1 MNLSRYLERFVGRFD
16 WTTLDLV
23 YLRKW
28 TVIGI
33 IIGVLSGLLVITA
46 YEAMRI
52 FSSFFLSDVVR
63 YIQPYP
69 EDVANLS
76 SEYSLY
82 VLKPWLIPVIL
93 GLIGL
98 VIGLLSMKL
107 STSLG
112 KNGIDEISDEFHNK
126 KNKLSIKNSSLKT
139 FSSFLAIGSGT
150 SGGVEDSLAH
160 TGSTL
165 ASIIG
170 RIFNLDHE
178 EIRIAIAAG
187 MGSTIGGILRLP
199 FGGAIFSLEL
209 LYRRDFIIKSLYPA
223 FLASITSYIVS
234 GVVLDW
240 PSFLYIPQ
248 EFITKTTL
256 QSIAAYGVIAA
267 IIGIVGIGYVKTVQI
282 FQRHFENMKIPLYFK
297 PALGGVIIG
306 IFAIGFPE
314 ILGTGYGW
322 LQLAALGNHEVF
334 PLWIMFPVIAMKIFA
349 TSVSNASRNTTGLL
363 GPSLVI
369 GGLIGSALITL
380 FHSFGIFL
388 FIDTTS
394 ATLISIFAF
403 FTASTRTPISAIV
416 VGVEMVGSY
425 TLLIP
430 TVISVI
436 ISNIISGKNNY
447 IYKNYVSNIRTQL
460 LSIKKHDSN
469 LRNYFVRDVMNS
481 DFYNIN
487 RNTTIADAVQV
498 MRDLNVKS
506 LVVTNNED
514 RFEGMI
520 YFEDLVNVPT
530 VQENMTVESIMIY
543 DPPML
548 RPSDPI
554 MDYFEIVSKTAVSEI
569 PIISPDD
576 NKLVLSILSLRDVNK
591 LLNNI
596 NDPIL
601 PDLEKSSSKFQKE
614 ININIDALRKMSED
628 EDPDKLD
635 KDSKIISRLKDYL
648 A

>member
-1 MNLSRYLERFVGRFD
+1 MSYFKLNLSRYIERFVGRFD

-28 TVIGI
+28 TIIGI
-33 IIGVLSGLLVITA
+33 IIGVLSGLLVIAA
-46 YEAMRI
+46 YEAIRI
-52 FSSFFLSDVVR
+52 FSSFFLSDIVR
-63 YIQPYP
+63 YVQPYP

-76 SEYSLY
+76 SNYSLY

-98 VIGLLSMKL
+98 MIGILSTKL
-107 STSLG
+107 STAIG

-126 KNKLSIKNSSLKT
+126 KNQFSLKISLLRS
-139 FSSFLAIGSGT
+139 FSSILAVGSGI
-150 SGGVEDSLAH
+150 SGGIEDSLAH

-165 ASIIG
+165 GSIMG
-170 RIFNLDHE
+170 RIFKLDEE

-223 FLASITSYIVS
+223 FLASITSYIIS
-234 GVVLDW
+234 GIILNW
-240 PSFLYIPQ
+240 PSFLYVPQ

-256 QSIAAYGVIAA
+256 QSLAAYGIIAA
-267 IIGIVGIGYVKTVQI
+267 LIGIIGIGYVRTIQI
-282 FQRHFENMKIPLYFK
+282 FQKHFESVKIPLYFK
-297 PALGGVIIG
+297 PALGGIIIG

-322 LQLAALGNHEVF
+322 LQLATVGNYQIF
-334 PLWIMFPVIAMKIFA
+334 PIWIMFPVIIMKIFA
-349 TSVSNASRNTTGLL
+349 TSVSNASRNSTGLL
-363 GPSLVI
+363 GPTLVI
-369 GGLIGSALITL
+369 GGLVGSALITL
-380 FHSFGIFL
+380 FHSFGIFM
-388 FIDTTS
+388 FVDTTS

-416 VGVEMVGSY
+416 IGIEVVGSY
-425 TLLIP
+425 ILLIP

-447 IYKNYVSNIRTQL
+447 IYKNYVSDIKMQL
-460 LSIKKHDSN
+460 LNAKKHDSK
-469 LRNYFVRDVMNS
+469 LKDYLVRDVMNG

-487 RNTTIADAVQV
+487 RNTTINDAIQI

-514 RFEGMI
+514 KLDGMV
-520 YFEDLVNVPT
+520 YFEDLSNVST
-530 VQENMTVESIMIY
+530 IQENKTVESIMVY
-543 DPPML
+543 DPPIL
-548 RPSDPI
+548 RPLDPI
-554 MDYFEIVSKTAVSEI
+554 LNYFELISKTAISEF
-569 PIISPDD
+569 PIVSPDD
-576 NKLVLSILSLRDVNK
+576 NKLVLAILSIRDINK
-591 LLNNI
+591 LLKNV

-601 PDLEKSSSKFQKE
+601 PDLENSKMQNDTNKNTFNNFSVDQELNK
-614 ININIDALRKMSED
+614 NN
-628 EDPDKLD
+628 
-635 KDSKIISRLKDYL
+635 KIINKLRDYW
-648 A
+648 AR

>member
-1 MNLSRYLERFVGRFD
+1 MGRFD

-28 TVIGI
+28 TIIGI
-33 IIGVLSGLLVITA
+33 IIGVLSGLLVIAA
-46 YEAMRI
+46 YEAIRI
-52 FSSFFLSDVVR
+52 FSSFFLSDIVR

-76 SEYSLY
+76 SNYSLY

-98 VIGLLSMKL
+98 IIGILSTKL
-107 STSLG
+107 STAIG

-126 KNKLSIKNSSLKT
+126 KNQFSLKISFLRS
-139 FSSFLAIGSGT
+139 FSSILAVGSGM
-150 SGGVEDSLAH
+150 SGGIEDSLAH

-165 ASIIG
+165 GSIMG
-170 RIFNLDHE
+170 RIFKLDEE

-223 FLASITSYIVS
+223 FLASITSYIIS
-234 GVVLDW
+234 GIILNW
-240 PSFLYIPQ
+240 PSFLYVPQ

-256 QSIAAYGVIAA
+256 QSLAAYGIIAA
-267 IIGIVGIGYVKTVQI
+267 LIGIIGIGYVRTIQT
-282 FQRHFENMKIPLYFK
+282 FQKHFESIKIPLYFK
-297 PALGGVIIG
+297 PALGGIIIG

-322 LQLAALGNHEVF
+322 LQLATVGNYQIF
-334 PLWIMFPVIAMKIFA
+334 PIWIMFPVIVMKIFA
-349 TSVSNASRNTTGLL
+349 TSVSNASRNSTGLL
-363 GPSLVI
+363 GPTLVI
-369 GGLIGSALITL
+369 GGLVGSALITL
-380 FHSFGIFL
+380 FHSFGIFM
-388 FIDTTS
+388 FVDTTS

-416 VGVEMVGSY
+416 IGIEVVGSY

-447 IYKNYVSNIRTQL
+447 IYKNYVSDIKMQL
-460 LSIKKHDSN
+460 LNAKKHDSK
-469 LRNYFVRDVMNS
+469 LKDYLVRDVMSAN
-481 DFYNIN
+481 FYNIN
-487 RNTTIADAVQV
+487 RNTTINDAIQI

-514 RFEGMI
+514 KLEGMV
-520 YFEDLVNVPT
+520 YFEDLSNVST
-530 VQENMTVESIMIY
+530 IQENKTVESIMVY
-543 DPPML
+543 DPPIL
-548 RPSDPI
+548 RPLDPI
-554 MDYFEIVSKTAVSEI
+554 LDYFELISKTAISEF
-569 PIISPDD
+569 PIVSPDD
-576 NKLVLSILSLRDVNK
+576 NKLVLAILSIRDINK
-591 LLNNI
+591 LLNNV
-596 NDPIL
+596 NDLIL
-601 PDLEKSSSKFQKE
+601 PDLENSKMQ
-614 ININIDALRKMSED
+614 NDT
-628 EDPDKLD
+628 DKNPSHNFSVDQELN
-635 KDSKIISRLKDYL
+635 KNNKIINKLRDYW
-648 A
+648 AR

>member
-1 MNLSRYLERFVGRFD
+1 MNLSRHIERFVGRFD

-33 IIGVLSGLLVITA
+33 MIGVLSGFLVIIGF
-46 YEAMRI
+46 EAVRI
-52 FSSFFLSDVVR
+52 FSSFFLSDIVR

-69 EDVANLS
+69 EDVTSLS
-76 SEYSLY
+76 SDYSLY

-98 VIGLLSMKL
+98 IIGILSTKL
-107 STSLG
+107 SIALG

-126 KNKLSIKNSSLKT
+126 KNQFSLKISSLKS
-139 FSSFLAIGSGT
+139 FSSILAVGSGI
-150 SGGVEDSLAH
+150 SGGVEDSLAN

-170 RIFNLDHE
+170 KFFKLNQE

-209 LYRRDFIIKSLYPA
+209 LYRRDFVIKSLYPA
-223 FLASITSYIVS
+223 FLASITSYIIS
-234 GVVLDW
+234 GIILDW

-248 EFITKTTL
+248 EFITKTSL
-256 QSIAAYGVIAA
+256 QSIGAYGLIAA
-267 IIGIVGIGYVKTVQI
+267 MIGLIGIGYVRTIQT
-282 FQRHFENMKIPLYFK
+282 FQKHFEDMKIPLYLK
-297 PALGGVIIG
+297 PALGGAIIG

-322 LQLAALGNHEVF
+322 LQVATLGNHQIF
-334 PLWIMFPVIAMKIFA
+334 PLWIMFPVIIMKIFA
-349 TSVSNASRNTTGLL
+349 TSVSNGSRNSTGLL

-380 FHSFGIFL
+380 FHSFGIFM

-394 ATLISIFAF
+394 ATLISILAF

-416 VGVEMVGSY
+416 IGIEIVGSY

-447 IYKNYVSNIRTQL
+447 IYKNYVTNIRTQIL
-460 LSIKKHDSN
+460 KDKKHDSK
-469 LRNYFVRDVMNS
+469 LKNYLIRDVMTS

-487 RNTTIADAVQV
+487 RNTTINDAVHI
-498 MRDLNVKS
+498 MRELNVKS
-506 LVVTNNED
+506 LVVTNNAD
-514 RFEGMI
+514 KFEGMV
-520 YFEDLVNVPT
+520 YFEHLSNVST
-530 VQENMTVESIMIY
+530 TQGTIESVMIY

-548 RPSDPI
+548 RPLDSI
-554 MDYFEIVSKTAVSEI
+554 LDYFEVISKTALSEI
-569 PIISPDD
+569 PVISPDD
-576 NKLVLSILSLRDVNK
+576 CKLVLSILTMRDVNK

-596 NDPIL
+596 DDPLL
-601 PDLEKSSSKFQKE
+601 PDLQKSYSKLQ
-614 ININIDALRKMSED
+614 NI
-628 EDPDKLD
+628 
-635 KDSKIISRLKDYL
+635 DSKIFHNPPADQNFDNNSRLINKLKDYW
-648 A
+648 AR

>member
-1 MNLSRYLERFVGRFD
+1 MSYFKLNLSRYIERFVGRFD

-28 TVIGI
+28 TIIGI
-33 IIGVLSGLLVITA
+33 IIGVLSGLLVIAA
-46 YEAMRI
+46 YEAIRI
-52 FSSFFLSDVVR
+52 FSSFFLSDIVR
-63 YIQPYP
+63 YVQPYP

-76 SEYSLY
+76 SNYSLY

-98 VIGLLSMKL
+98 MIGILSTKL
-107 STSLG
+107 STAIG

-126 KNKLSIKNSSLKT
+126 KNQFSLKISLLRS
-139 FSSFLAIGSGT
+139 FSSILAVGSGI
-150 SGGVEDSLAH
+150 SGGIEDSLAH

-165 ASIIG
+165 GSIMG
-170 RIFNLDHE
+170 RIFKLDEE

-209 LYRRDFIIKSLYPA
+209 LYRRDFIIKSLYPT
-223 FLASITSYIVS
+223 FLASIISYIIS
-234 GVVLDW
+234 GIILNW
-240 PSFLYIPQ
+240 PSFLYVPQ

-256 QSIAAYGVIAA
+256 QSLAAYGIIAA
-267 IIGIVGIGYVKTVQI
+267 LIGIIGIGYVRTIQI
-282 FQRHFENMKIPLYFK
+282 FQKHFESIKIPLYFK
-297 PALGGVIIG
+297 PALGGIIIG

-322 LQLAALGNHEVF
+322 LQLATVGNYQIF
-334 PLWIMFPVIAMKIFA
+334 PIWIMFPVIIMKIFA
-349 TSVSNASRNTTGLL
+349 TSVSNASRNSTGLL
-363 GPSLVI
+363 GPTLVI
-369 GGLIGSALITL
+369 GGLVGSALITL
-380 FHSFGIFL
+380 FHSFGIFM
-388 FIDTTS
+388 FVDTTS

-416 VGVEMVGSY
+416 IGIEVVGSY

-447 IYKNYVSNIRTQL
+447 IYKNYVSDIKMQL
-460 LSIKKHDSN
+460 LNAKKHDSK
-469 LRNYFVRDVMNS
+469 LKDYLVRDVMS
-481 DFYNIN
+481 GDFYNIN
-487 RNTTIADAVQV
+487 RNTTINDAIQI

-514 RFEGMI
+514 KLDGMV
-520 YFEDLVNVPT
+520 YFEDLSNVST
-530 VQENMTVESIMIY
+530 IQENKTVESIMVY
-543 DPPML
+543 DPPIL
-548 RPSDPI
+548 RPLDPI
-554 MDYFEIVSKTAVSEI
+554 LNYFELISKTAISEF
-569 PIISPDD
+569 PIVSPDD
-576 NKLVLSILSLRDVNK
+576 NKLVLAILSIRDINK
-591 LLNNI
+591 LLKNV

-601 PDLEKSSSKFQKE
+601 PDLENSKMQNDTNKNTFNNFSVDQELNK
-614 ININIDALRKMSED
+614 NN
-628 EDPDKLD
+628 
-635 KDSKIISRLKDYL
+635 KIINKLRDYW
-648 A
+648 AR

>member
-1 MNLSRYLERFVGRFD
+1 LNLSRHLERFVGRFD

-33 IIGVLSGLLVITA
+33 IIGTLSGFLVIIGF
-46 YEAMRI
+46 EAVRI
-52 FSSFFLSDVVR
+52 FSSFFLSDIVR

-69 EDVANLS
+69 EDVASLS
-76 SEYSLY
+76 SDYSLY
-82 VLKPWLIPVIL
+82 VLKPWLIPATL

-98 VIGLLSMKL
+98 LIGILSTKL
-107 STSLG
+107 STAIG

-126 KNKLSIKNSSLKT
+126 KNQFSLKISSLKL
-139 FSSFLAIGSGT
+139 FSSILAIGSGT
-150 SGGVEDSLAH
+150 SGGVEDSLAN

-170 RIFNLDHE
+170 KLFKLNQE

-187 MGSTIGGILRLP
+187 MGSAIGGILRLP

-223 FLASITSYIVS
+223 FLASITSYIIS
-234 GVVLDW
+234 GIVLDW
-240 PSFLYIPQ
+240 PSFLYIPH
-248 EFITKTTL
+248 EFITKTSFL
-256 QSIAAYGVIAA
+256 SIGAYGLIAAM
-267 IIGIVGIGYVKTVQI
+267 IGLIGIGYVRTVQT
-282 FQRHFENMKIPLYFK
+282 FQKHFEDMKIPLYLK
-297 PALGGVIIG
+297 PALGGAIIG

-322 LQLAALGNHEVF
+322 LQVAALGNHQIF
-334 PLWIMFPVIAMKIFA
+334 PLWIMFPVIIMKIFA
-349 TSVSNASRNTTGLL
+349 TSVSHGSRNSTGLL

-369 GGLIGSALITL
+369 GGLVGSALITL
-380 FHSFGIFL
+380 FHSFGIFM

-394 ATLISIFAF
+394 ATLISILAF

-416 VGVEMVGSY
+416 IGIEIVGSY

-447 IYKNYVSNIRTQL
+447 IYKNYVTNIRTQIL
-460 LSIKKHDSN
+460 KDKKHDSK
-469 LRNYFVRDVMNS
+469 LKNYLIRDVMSS

-487 RNTTIADAVQV
+487 RNTTINDAVHI
-498 MRDLNVKS
+498 MKELNVKT
-506 LVVTNNED
+506 LVVTNNSD
-514 RFEGMI
+514 KFEGMI
-520 YFEDLVNVPT
+520 YFEHLSNVPMKEGT
-530 VQENMTVESIMIY
+530 IESVMIY

-548 RPSDPI
+548 RPLDSI
-554 MDYFEIVSKTAVSEI
+554 LDYFELVSKTALSEI
-569 PIISPDD
+569 PVISPDD
-576 NKLVLSILSLRDVNK
+576 SKLVLSILTMRDINK

-596 NDPIL
+596 DDPLL
-601 PDLEKSSSKFQKE
+601 PDLQKSYSKLQ
-614 ININIDALRKMSED
+614 NIDS
-628 EDPDKLD
+628 KLFQNVSANQNFD
-635 KDSKIISRLKDYL
+635 NNSTPINKLKDYL
-648 A
+648 AR

>member
-1 MNLSRYLERFVGRFD
+1 MRRFD
-16 WTTLDLV
+16 WTTLDLA
-23 YLRKW
+23 YLKKW

-33 IIGVLSGLLVITA
+33 IIGVISGLLVITA
-46 YEAMRI
+46 YESIRI
-52 FSSFFLSDVVR
+52 FSSFFLSDLVR

-76 SEYSLY
+76 SDYSLY

-93 GLIGL
+93 GLVGLMIG
-98 VIGLLSMKL
+98 IISTKL
-107 STSLG
+107 SSNMG

-126 KNKLSIKNSSLKT
+126 KSKFSLKISSLRS
-139 FSSFLAIGSGT
+139 FSSILAVGSGM

-160 TGSTL
+160 TGSTFG
-165 ASIIG
+165 SIMG
-170 RIFNLDHE
+170 RIFKLDQE

-209 LYRRDFIIKSLYPA
+209 LYRRDFIIKSVYPGL
-223 FLASITSYIVS
+223 LASITSYIIS
-234 GVVLDW
+234 GIILDW
-240 PSFLYIPQ
+240 PSFLYVPQ
-248 EFITKTTL
+248 EFITKTSL
-256 QSIAAYGVIAA
+256 QSLAAYGIIAA
-267 IIGIVGIGYVKTVQI
+267 IIGLIGIGYVRTVKI
-282 FQRHFENMKIPLYFK
+282 FQIHFEKMKIPLYFK
-297 PALGGVIIG
+297 PALGGIIIG

-322 LQLAALGNHEVF
+322 LQLATVGNHQIF
-334 PLWIMFPVIAMKIFA
+334 PLWIMFPVIVMKIFA
-349 TSVSNASRNTTGLL
+349 TSVSNASRNSTGLL
-363 GPSLVI
+363 GPTLVI

-380 FHSFGIFL
+380 FHSYGIFM

-416 VGVEMVGSY
+416 IGIEIVGSY

-436 ISNIISGKNNY
+436 ISNIISGKNNC
-447 IYKNYVSNIRTQL
+447 IYKNYVSNLKTQL
-460 LSIKKHDSN
+460 SNAKKYD
-469 LRNYFVRDVMNS
+469 LKLKNYLVRDAMNP

-487 RNTTIADAVQV
+487 RNTTINDAIHI
-498 MRDLNVKS
+498 MKDLNVKS

-514 RFEGMI
+514 KLEGMV
-520 YFEDLVNVPT
+520 YFEDLSNAST
-530 VQENMTVESIMIY
+530 TQENMTVETIMVF
-543 DPPML
+543 DPPIL
-548 RPSDPI
+548 RPLDPI
-554 MDYFEIVSKTAVSEI
+554 LNYFELISKTAVSEI
-569 PIISPDD
+569 PVVSPDD
-576 NKLVLSILSLRDVNK
+576 NKLVLSVLSIKDINK

-601 PDLEKSSSKFQKE
+601 
-614 ININIDALRKMSED
+614 
-628 EDPDKLD
+628 LD
-635 KDSKIISRLKDYL
+635 IEDSKSHKDITSNVFNNLSVDQEVYSNNKIFNKL
-648 A
+648 RHYWTR

>member
-1 MNLSRYLERFVGRFD
+1 VRRFD

-23 YLRKW
+23 YLKKW

-33 IIGVLSGLLVITA
+33 IIGVISGLLVITA
-46 YEAMRI
+46 YESIRI
-52 FSSFFLSDVVR
+52 FSSFFLSDLVR

-76 SEYSLY
+76 SDYSLY

-93 GLIGL
+93 GLVGL
-98 VIGLLSMKL
+98 VVGIISTKL
-107 STSLG
+107 SANMG
-112 KNGIDEISDEFHNK
+112 KNGIDEISDQFHNK
-126 KNKLSIKNSSLKT
+126 KSEFSLKISSLRSF
-139 FSSFLAIGSGT
+139 FSTLAVGSGM

-160 TGSTL
+160 TGSTFG
-165 ASIIG
+165 SIMG
-170 RIFNLDHE
+170 RIFKLDQE

-209 LYRRDFIIKSLYPA
+209 LYRRDFIIKSVYPVL
-223 FLASITSYIVS
+223 LASITSYIIS
-234 GVVLDW
+234 GIILDW
-240 PSFLYIPQ
+240 PSFLYVPQ
-248 EFITKTTL
+248 EFITKTSL
-256 QSIAAYGVIAA
+256 QSLAAYGIIAA
-267 IIGIVGIGYVKTVQI
+267 IIGLIGIGYVRTVKI
-282 FQRHFENMKIPLYFK
+282 FQIHFERMKIPLYFK
-297 PALGGVIIG
+297 PALGGIIIG

-322 LQLAALGNHEVF
+322 LQLATVGNHQIF
-334 PLWIMFPVIAMKIFA
+334 PLWIMFPVIVMKIFA
-349 TSVSNASRNTTGLL
+349 TSVSNASRNSTGLL
-363 GPSLVI
+363 GPTLVI

-380 FHSFGIFL
+380 FHSFGIFM

-416 VGVEMVGSY
+416 IGIEIVGSY

-436 ISNIISGKNNY
+436 ISNIISGKNNC
-447 IYKNYVSNIRTQL
+447 IYKNYVSNLKTQL
-460 LSIKKHDSN
+460 SNAKKYD
-469 LRNYFVRDVMNS
+469 LKLKNYLVRDAMNA

-487 RNTTIADAVQV
+487 RNTTINDAIHI
-498 MRDLNVKS
+498 MKDLNVKS

-514 RFEGMI
+514 EFEGMV
-520 YFEDLVNVPT
+520 YFEDLSNVST
-530 VQENMTVESIMIY
+530 IQENMIVETIMVF
-543 DPPML
+543 DPPIL
-548 RPSDPI
+548 RPLDPI
-554 MDYFEIVSKTAVSEI
+554 LNYFELISKTAVSEI
-569 PIISPDD
+569 PVISPDD
-576 NKLVLSILSLRDVNK
+576 NKLVLSILSIKDINK

-601 PDLEKSSSKFQKE
+601 PDIE
-614 ININIDALRKMSED
+614 
-628 EDPDKLD
+628 
-635 KDSKIISRLKDYL
+635 DSKLHKDITSNDFNNLSVDQEIYSNNKIFNKL
-648 A
+648 RDYWTR

>member
-1 MNLSRYLERFVGRFD
+1 MNLSRYIERFVGRFD

-28 TVIGI
+28 TIIGI
-33 IIGVLSGLLVITA
+33 IIGVLSGLLVIAA
-46 YEAMRI
+46 YEAIRI
-52 FSSFFLSDVVR
+52 FSSFFLSDIVR

-76 SEYSLY
+76 SNYSLY

-98 VIGLLSMKL
+98 IIGILSTKL
-107 STSLG
+107 STAIG

-126 KNKLSIKNSSLKT
+126 KNQFRLKISFLRS
-139 FSSFLAIGSGT
+139 FSSILAVGSGM
-150 SGGVEDSLAH
+150 SGGIEDSLAN

-165 ASIIG
+165 GSIMG
-170 RIFNLDHE
+170 RIFKLDEE

-223 FLASITSYIVS
+223 FLASITSYIIS
-234 GVVLDW
+234 GIILNW
-240 PSFLYIPQ
+240 PSFLYVPQ
-248 EFITKTTL
+248 EFITKTSL
-256 QSIAAYGVIAA
+256 QSLAAYGIIAA
-267 IIGIVGIGYVKTVQI
+267 LIGIIGIGYVRTIQI
-282 FQRHFENMKIPLYFK
+282 FQKHFESIKIPLYFK
-297 PALGGVIIG
+297 PALGGIIIG

-322 LQLAALGNHEVF
+322 LQLATVGNYQIF
-334 PLWIMFPVIAMKIFA
+334 PIWIIFPVIVMKIFA
-349 TSVSNASRNTTGLL
+349 TSVSNASRNSTGLL
-363 GPSLVI
+363 GPTLVI
-369 GGLIGSALITL
+369 GGLVGSALITL
-380 FHSFGIFL
+380 FHSFGIFM
-388 FIDTTS
+388 FVDTTS

-416 VGVEMVGSY
+416 IGIEVVGSY

-447 IYKNYVSNIRTQL
+447 IYKNYVSDIKMQL
-460 LSIKKHDSN
+460 LNAKKHDSK
-469 LRNYFVRDVMNS
+469 LKDYLVRDVMS
-481 DFYNIN
+481 TDFYNIN
-487 RNTTIADAVQV
+487 RNTTINDAIQI
-498 MRDLNVKS
+498 MRDLNAKS

-514 RFEGMI
+514 KLEGMV
-520 YFEDLVNVPT
+520 YFEDLSNLST
-530 VQENMTVESIMIY
+530 IQENKTVESIMVY
-543 DPPML
+543 DPPIL
-548 RPSDPI
+548 RPLDPI
-554 MDYFEIVSKTAVSEI
+554 LDYFELISKTAISEF
-569 PIISPDD
+569 PIVSPDD
-576 NKLVLSILSLRDVNK
+576 NKLVLAILSIRDINK
-591 LLNNI
+591 LLNNV

-601 PDLEKSSSKFQKE
+601 PDLENSKMQNDTNKNPIHNFSVDQELNK
-614 ININIDALRKMSED
+614 NN
-628 EDPDKLD
+628 
-635 KDSKIISRLKDYL
+635 KIINKLRDYW
-648 A
+648 AR

>member
-1 MNLSRYLERFVGRFD
+1 
-16 WTTLDLV
+16 
-23 YLRKW
+23 
-28 TVIGI
+28 
-33 IIGVLSGLLVITA
+33 
-46 YEAMRI
+46 
-52 FSSFFLSDVVR
+52 
-63 YIQPYP
+63 
-69 EDVANLS
+69 
-76 SEYSLY
+76 
-82 VLKPWLIPVIL
+82 
-93 GLIGL
+93 
-98 VIGLLSMKL
+98 
-107 STSLG
+107 
-112 KNGIDEISDEFHNK
+112 
-126 KNKLSIKNSSLKT
+126 
-139 FSSFLAIGSGT
+139 
-150 SGGVEDSLAH
+150 
-160 TGSTL
+160 
-165 ASIIG
+165 
-170 RIFNLDHE
+170 
-178 EIRIAIAAG
+178 
-187 MGSTIGGILRLP
+187 
-199 FGGAIFSLEL
+199 
-209 LYRRDFIIKSLYPA
+209 
-223 FLASITSYIVS
+223 
-234 GVVLDW
+234 LDW

-267 IIGIVGIGYVKTVQI
+267 IIGLVGIGYVKSVHI

-322 LQLAALGNHEVF
+322 LQLAALGNHEIF

-349 TSVSNASRNTTGLL
+349 TSVSSASRNTTGLL

-369 GGLIGSALITL
+369 GGLVGSALITL
-380 FHSFGIFL
+380 FHSLGIFL

-436 ISNIISGKNNY
+436 ISNIISGKNNN
-447 IYKNYVSNIRTQL
+447 IYKSYVTNVRTQL
-460 LSIKKHDSN
+460 LNVKKHDSN
-469 LRNYFVRDVMNS
+469 LRSYLVKDVMNS

-487 RNTTIADAVQV
+487 RNTTITDAVQI

-520 YFEDLVNVPT
+520 YFEDLSNVST
-530 VQENMTVESIMIY
+530 IQDNIQDNMTIETIMIF

-548 RPSDPI
+548 RPLDPI

-569 PIISPDD
+569 PVISPDD
-576 NKLVLSILSLRDVNK
+576 NKLVLSILTLRDINT

-601 PDLEKSSSKFQKE
+601 PDLEKSDNKFQKDIK
-614 ININIDALRKMSED
+614 INVEALRKLSES
-628 EDPDKLD
+628 EGPDKIA
-635 KDSKIISRLKDYL
+635 KESTVISRLKDYL

>member
-1 MNLSRYLERFVGRFD
+1 MNLSRHIERFVGRFD

-33 IIGVLSGLLVITA
+33 IIGVLSGFLVIIGF
-46 YEAMRI
+46 EAVRI
-52 FSSFFLSDVVR
+52 FSSFFLSDIVR

-69 EDVANLS
+69 EDVASLS
-76 SEYSLY
+76 SDYSLY
-82 VLKPWLIPVIL
+82 VLKPWLIPVTL

-98 VIGLLSMKL
+98 IIGILSTKL
-107 STSLG
+107 STALG

-126 KNKLSIKNSSLKT
+126 KNQFSLKISSLRS
-139 FSSFLAIGSGT
+139 FSSILAIGCGT
-150 SGGVEDSLAH
+150 SGGVEDSLAN

-170 RIFNLDHE
+170 KFFKLNQE

-209 LYRRDFIIKSLYPA
+209 LYRRDFVIKSLYPA
-223 FLASITSYIVS
+223 FLASITSYIIS
-234 GVVLDW
+234 GIILDW

-248 EFITKTTL
+248 EFITKTSL
-256 QSIAAYGVIAA
+256 QSIGAYGLIAA
-267 IIGIVGIGYVKTVQI
+267 MIGLIGIGYVRTVQT
-282 FQRHFENMKIPLYFK
+282 FQKHFEDMKIPLYLK
-297 PALGGVIIG
+297 PALGGAIIG

-322 LQLAALGNHEVF
+322 LQVAALGNHQIF
-334 PLWIMFPVIAMKIFA
+334 PLWIMFPVIIMKIFA
-349 TSVSNASRNTTGLL
+349 TSVSNGSRNSTGLL

-380 FHSFGIFL
+380 FHSFGIFM

-394 ATLISIFAF
+394 ATLISILAF

-416 VGVEMVGSY
+416 IGIEIVGSY

-447 IYKNYVSNIRTQL
+447 IYKNYVTNIRTQIL
-460 LSIKKHDSN
+460 KDKKHDSK
-469 LRNYFVRDVMNS
+469 LKNYLIRDVMTS

-487 RNTTIADAVQV
+487 RNTTINDAVHI
-498 MRDLNVKS
+498 MRELNVKS
-506 LVVTNNED
+506 LVVTNNAD
-514 RFEGMI
+514 RFEGMV
-520 YFEDLVNVPT
+520 YFEHLSNVSKI
-530 VQENMTVESIMIY
+530 QETIESVMIY
-543 DPPML
+543 EPPML
-548 RPSDPI
+548 RPLDSI
-554 MDYFEIVSKTAVSEI
+554 LDYFELISKTALSEI
-569 PIISPDD
+569 PVISPDD
-576 NKLVLSILSLRDVNK
+576 SKLVLSILTMRDVNK

-596 NDPIL
+596 DDPLL
-601 PDLEKSSSKFQKE
+601 PDLQKSYSNLQ
-614 ININIDALRKMSED
+614 NINSKIFHNPPAD
-628 EDPDKLD
+628 EDFDNN
-635 KDSKIISRLKDYL
+635 SRLINKLKDYW
-648 A
+648 AR

>member
-1 MNLSRYLERFVGRFD
+1 MGRFD
-16 WTTLDLV
+16 WTTLELV
-23 YLRKW
+23 YLRNW

-46 YEAMRI
+46 YEAIRI
-52 FSSFFLSDVVR
+52 FSSFFLSDIVR

-82 VLKPWLIPVIL
+82 VLKPWLIPLIL
-93 GLIGL
+93 GSIGL
-98 VIGLLSMKL
+98 IIGILSMKL
-107 STSLG
+107 STALG

-126 KNKLSIKNSSLKT
+126 KNQFSLKISSLRSL
-139 FSSFLAIGSGT
+139 SSFLAIGSGM
-150 SGGVEDSLAH
+150 SGGIEDSLAH

-170 RIFNLDHE
+170 RIFKLDQE

-223 FLASITSYIVS
+223 FLASITSYIIS
-234 GVVLDW
+234 GIVLDW

-248 EFITKTTL
+248 EFITKTSL
-256 QSIAAYGVIAA
+256 QSIAAYGMIAA
-267 IIGIVGIGYVKTVQI
+267 IIGIIGIGYVKTVQI

-306 IFAIGFPE
+306 MFAIGFPE

-322 LQLAALGNHEVF
+322 LQLAALGNHQIF
-334 PLWIMFPVIAMKIFA
+334 PLWIMFPVIVMKIFA
-349 TSVSNASRNTTGLL
+349 TSVSNASRNSTGLL

-369 GGLIGSALITL
+369 GGLVGSALITL
-380 FHSFGIFL
+380 FHSFGIFM

-416 VGVEMVGSY
+416 IGIEMVGSY

-447 IYKNYVSNIRTQL
+447 IYKNYVSNIRMQL
-460 LSIKKHDSN
+460 SNAKKHDSK
-469 LRNYFVRDVMNS
+469 LRNYLVRDVMNS

-487 RNTTIADAVQV
+487 HNATINDAVQI

-514 RFEGMI
+514 KFEGMV
-520 YFEDLVNVPT
+520 YFEDLLSVSKI
-530 VQENMTVESIMIY
+530 QENMTVKTIMIH

-548 RPSDPI
+548 HPLDPI
-554 MDYFEIVSKTAVSEI
+554 MDYFELISKTAVSEI
-569 PIISPDD
+569 PVISPDD
-576 NKLVLSILSLRDVNK
+576 NKLVLSILSLRDINK

-596 NDPIL
+596 NDPIF
-601 PDLEKSSSKFQKE
+601 PDLEKSNSKLQKV
-614 ININIDALRKMSED
+614 INSDTFHNLSED
-628 EDPDKLD
+628 EEFNEFNKNN
-635 KDSKIISRLKDYL
+635 KIISRLKDYL
-648 A
+648 T

>member
-1 MNLSRYLERFVGRFD
+1 MSYFKLNLSRYIERFVGRFD

-28 TVIGI
+28 TIIGI
-33 IIGVLSGLLVITA
+33 IIGVLSGLLVIAA
-46 YEAMRI
+46 YEAIRI
-52 FSSFFLSDVVR
+52 FSSFFLSDIVR
-63 YIQPYP
+63 YVQPYP

-76 SEYSLY
+76 SNYSLY

-98 VIGLLSMKL
+98 MIGILSTKL
-107 STSLG
+107 STAIG

-126 KNKLSIKNSSLKT
+126 KNQFSLKISLLRS
-139 FSSFLAIGSGT
+139 FSSILAVGSGI
-150 SGGVEDSLAH
+150 SGGIEDSLAH

-165 ASIIG
+165 GSIMG
-170 RIFNLDHE
+170 RIFKLDEE

-223 FLASITSYIVS
+223 FLASITSYIIS
-234 GVVLDW
+234 GIILNW
-240 PSFLYIPQ
+240 PSFLYVPQ

-256 QSIAAYGVIAA
+256 QSLAAYGIIAA
-267 IIGIVGIGYVKTVQI
+267 LIGIIGIGYVRTIQI
-282 FQRHFENMKIPLYFK
+282 FQKHFESIKIPLYFK
-297 PALGGVIIG
+297 PALGGIIIG

-322 LQLAALGNHEVF
+322 LQLATVGNYQIF
-334 PLWIMFPVIAMKIFA
+334 PIWIMFPVIIMKIFA
-349 TSVSNASRNTTGLL
+349 TSVSNASRNSTGLL
-363 GPSLVI
+363 GPTLVI
-369 GGLIGSALITL
+369 GGLVGSALITL
-380 FHSFGIFL
+380 FHSFGIFM
-388 FIDTTS
+388 FVDTTS

-416 VGVEMVGSY
+416 IGIEVVGSY
-425 TLLIP
+425 ILLIP

-447 IYKNYVSNIRTQL
+447 IYKNYVSDIKMQL
-460 LSIKKHDSN
+460 LNAKKHDSK
-469 LRNYFVRDVMNS
+469 LKDYLVRDVMS
-481 DFYNIN
+481 ADFYNIN
-487 RNTTIADAVQV
+487 RNTTINDAIQI

-514 RFEGMI
+514 KLEGMV
-520 YFEDLVNVPT
+520 YFEDLSNVST
-530 VQENMTVESIMIY
+530 IQENKTVESIMVY
-543 DPPML
+543 DPPIL
-548 RPSDPI
+548 RPLDPI
-554 MDYFEIVSKTAVSEI
+554 LNYFELISKTAISEF
-569 PIISPDD
+569 PIVSPDD
-576 NKLVLSILSLRDVNK
+576 NKLVLAILSIRDINK
-591 LLNNI
+591 LLNNV

-601 PDLEKSSSKFQKE
+601 PDLENSKMQNDTNKNTFNNFSVDQELNK
-614 ININIDALRKMSED
+614 NN
-628 EDPDKLD
+628 
-635 KDSKIISRLKDYL
+635 KIINKLRDYW
-648 A
+648 AR

>member
-1 MNLSRYLERFVGRFD
+1 MNLSRYIERFVGRFD

-28 TVIGI
+28 TIIGI
-33 IIGVLSGLLVITA
+33 IIGVLSGLLVIAA
-46 YEAMRI
+46 YEAIRI
-52 FSSFFLSDVVR
+52 FSSFFLSDIVR

-76 SEYSLY
+76 SNYSLY

-98 VIGLLSMKL
+98 IIGILSTKL
-107 STSLG
+107 STAIG
-112 KNGIDEISDEFHNK
+112 RNGIDEISDEFHNK
-126 KNKLSIKNSSLKT
+126 KNQFSLKISFLRS
-139 FSSFLAIGSGT
+139 FSSILAVGSGM
-150 SGGVEDSLAH
+150 SGGIEDSLAH

-165 ASIIG
+165 GSIMG
-170 RIFNLDHE
+170 RIFKLDE
-178 EIRIAIAAG
+178 EETRIAIAAG

-223 FLASITSYIVS
+223 FLASITSYIIS
-234 GVVLDW
+234 GIILNW
-240 PSFLYIPQ
+240 PSFLYVPQ

-256 QSIAAYGVIAA
+256 QSLAAYGIIAA
-267 IIGIVGIGYVKTVQI
+267 LIGIIGIGYVRTIQI
-282 FQRHFENMKIPLYFK
+282 FQKHFESIKIPLYFK
-297 PALGGVIIG
+297 PALGGIIIG

-322 LQLAALGNHEVF
+322 LQLATVGNYQIF
-334 PLWIMFPVIAMKIFA
+334 PIWIMFPVIVMKIFA
-349 TSVSNASRNTTGLL
+349 TSVSNASRNSTGLL
-363 GPSLVI
+363 GPTLVI
-369 GGLIGSALITL
+369 GGLVGSALITL
-380 FHSFGIFL
+380 FHSFGIFM
-388 FIDTTS
+388 FVDTTS

-416 VGVEMVGSY
+416 IGIEVVGSY

-447 IYKNYVSNIRTQL
+447 IYKNYVSDIKMQL
-460 LSIKKHDSN
+460 LNAKKHDSK
-469 LRNYFVRDVMNS
+469 LKDHLVRDVMS
-481 DFYNIN
+481 TDFYNIN
-487 RNTTIADAVQV
+487 RNTSINDAIQI

-514 RFEGMI
+514 KLEGMV
-520 YFEDLVNVPT
+520 YFEDLSNVSNVST
-530 VQENMTVESIMIY
+530 IKENKTVESIMVN
-543 DPPML
+543 DPPIL
-548 RPSDPI
+548 RPLDPI
-554 MDYFEIVSKTAVSEI
+554 LDYFELLSKTAISEF
-569 PIISPDD
+569 PIVSPDD
-576 NKLVLSILSLRDVNK
+576 NKLVLAILSIKDINK
-591 LLNNI
+591 LLNNL

-601 PDLEKSSSKFQKE
+601 PDLENSKMQNDTNKNTFHNFSVDQELNK
-614 ININIDALRKMSED
+614 NN
-628 EDPDKLD
+628 
-635 KDSKIISRLKDYL
+635 KIINKLRDYW
-648 A
+648 AR

>member
-1 MNLSRYLERFVGRFD
+1 MRRFD

-23 YLRKW
+23 YLKKW

-33 IIGVLSGLLVITA
+33 IIGVISGLLVITA
-46 YEAMRI
+46 YESIRI
-52 FSSFFLSDVVR
+52 FSSFFLSDLVR

-76 SEYSLY
+76 SDYSLY

-93 GLIGL
+93 GLVGLMIG
-98 VIGLLSMKL
+98 IISTKL
-107 STSLG
+107 SSNMG

-126 KNKLSIKNSSLKT
+126 KSKFSLKISSLRS
-139 FSSFLAIGSGT
+139 FSSILAVGSGM

-160 TGSTL
+160 TGSTFG
-165 ASIIG
+165 SIMG
-170 RIFNLDHE
+170 RIFKLDQE

-209 LYRRDFIIKSLYPA
+209 LYRRDFIIKSVYPA
-223 FLASITSYIVS
+223 LLASITSYIIS
-234 GVVLDW
+234 GIILDW
-240 PSFLYIPQ
+240 PSFLYVPQ
-248 EFITKTTL
+248 EFITKTSL
-256 QSIAAYGVIAA
+256 QSLAAYGIIAA
-267 IIGIVGIGYVKTVQI
+267 IIGLIGIGYVRTVKI
-282 FQRHFENMKIPLYFK
+282 FQIHFEKMKIPLYFK
-297 PALGGVIIG
+297 PALGGIIIG

-322 LQLAALGNHEVF
+322 LQLATVGNHQIF
-334 PLWIMFPVIAMKIFA
+334 PLWIMFPVIVMKIFA
-349 TSVSNASRNTTGLL
+349 TSVSNASRNSTGLL
-363 GPSLVI
+363 GPTLVI

-380 FHSFGIFL
+380 FHSYGIFM

-416 VGVEMVGSY
+416 IGIEIVGSY

-436 ISNIISGKNNY
+436 ISNIISGKNNC
-447 IYKNYVSNIRTQL
+447 IYKNYVSNLKTQL
-460 LSIKKHDSN
+460 SNAKKYD
-469 LRNYFVRDVMNS
+469 LKLKNYLVRDAMNP

-487 RNTTIADAVQV
+487 RNTTINDAIHI
-498 MRDLNVKS
+498 MKDLNVKS

-514 RFEGMI
+514 EFEGMV
-520 YFEDLVNVPT
+520 YFEDLSNAST
-530 VQENMTVESIMIY
+530 TQENMTVETIMVF
-543 DPPML
+543 DPPIL
-548 RPSDPI
+548 RPLDPI
-554 MDYFEIVSKTAVSEI
+554 LNYFELISKTAVSEI
-569 PIISPDD
+569 PVVSPDD
-576 NKLVLSILSLRDVNK
+576 NKLVLSILSIKDINK

-601 PDLEKSSSKFQKE
+601 PDIE
-614 ININIDALRKMSED
+614 
-628 EDPDKLD
+628 
-635 KDSKIISRLKDYL
+635 DSKLHKDITSNDFHNLSVDQEIYSNNKIFNKL
-648 A
+648 RDYWTR